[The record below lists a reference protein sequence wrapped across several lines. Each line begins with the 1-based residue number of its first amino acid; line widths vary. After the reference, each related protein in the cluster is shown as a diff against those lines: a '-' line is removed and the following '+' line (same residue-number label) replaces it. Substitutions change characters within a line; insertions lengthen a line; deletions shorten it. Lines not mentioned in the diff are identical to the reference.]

1 MDAEDPLAKYVPN
14 IGLEVHA
21 ELSTRTKVFCGCLT
35 AAGAAPNTQVCPV
48 CLGFPGTLPML
59 NREVVEYGLRVALAL
74 NCTIA
79 RPSIFE
85 RKGYYYPDLPK
96 NFQISQKRAPLGRGG
111 SVEIAVG
118 GETLGRAPGQASR
131 VGISDVHLEED
142 AAKLLHPD
150 EDPAHSLVDFNR
162 SGIPLLEIVS
172 EPDMQSVAQVEAYMN
187 AVRSALLYLG
197 VSEARMEQGQLRFEA
212 SVSMRRED
220 SARLGIR
227 VEIKNLNSFRAVL
240 GAVGYEIARQTRALE
255 GGEALVQETR
265 LWDDARQAT
274 EPMRTKE
281 TAMDYRY
288 FPEPDLV
295 PLVIADEWIAR
306 VRAAL
311 PEMALAR
318 RRRFVQEYG
327 LSDYDAGVLTADRS
341 LAALFE
347 ETTRAGASAKAAAN
361 WLTGEFLRILNDRG
375 WQAAD
380 TRLRP
385 EALAELISLLDRGAI
400 NAPAAKTVF
409 GRIVES
415 GEMPGQVVAE
425 VGLGQIS
432 DEGQL
437 AAAVDEVI
445 AENPEAVANFR
456 AGNERSIGFLV
467 GQVMRKSG
475 KRANPQLVNKL
486 LRERLKGE

>member
-1 MDAEDPLAKYVPN
+1 LAKYLPS

-35 AAGAAPNTQVCPV
+35 AAGAPPNTQVCPV

-96 NFQISQKRAPLGRGG
+96 NFQISQKRAPLGRDGG
-111 SVEIAVG
+111 VEIAVDG
-118 GETLGRAPGQASR
+118 DTGR

-142 AAKLLHPD
+142 AAKLLHP
-150 EDPAHSLVDFNR
+150 EDDRVHSLVDFNR

-172 EPDMQSVAQVEAYMN
+172 EPDMHSVAEVEVYMN
-187 AVRSALLYLG
+187 AIRSALLYLG

-212 SVSMRRED
+212 SVSVRPEG
-220 SARLGIR
+220 SSELGTR

-240 GAVGYEIARQTRALE
+240 AAVGYEIARQTRALQANE
-255 GGEALVQETR
+255 PLVQETR
-265 LWDDARQAT
+265 LWDDARHGT

-295 PLVIADEWIAR
+295 PLVIADDWIAR
-306 VRAAL
+306 VRAEL

-318 RRRFVQEYG
+318 RRRFVKEYG
-327 LSDYDAGVLTADRS
+327 LSDYNAGVLTGEKALAD
-341 LAALFE
+341 LFE
-347 ETTRAGASAKAAAN
+347 AAAKCGAPAKAAAN
-361 WLTGEFLRILNDRG
+361 WLTGEFLRLLNERG
-375 WQAAD
+375 CQAAD
-380 TRLRP
+380 ARLRP
-385 EALAELISLLDRGAI
+385 EALAGLVSLLDRGTI

-409 GRIVES
+409 ARIVES
-415 GEMPGQVVAE
+415 GEMPDKVVSE

-432 DEGQL
+432 DEDAL
-437 AAAVDEVI
+437 AAAVEEVI
-445 AENPEAVANFR
+445 RDNPDAVANFR

-475 KRANPQLVNKL
+475 KRANPQLVNRM
-486 LRERLKGE
+486 LRERLQASQ

>member
-1 MDAEDPLAKYVPN
+1 LTKYLPD

-21 ELSTRTKVFCGCLT
+21 ELSTRTKVFCGCST
-35 AAGAAPNTQVCPV
+35 AAGAPPNTQVCPV
-48 CLGFPGTLPML
+48 CLGLPGTLPML
-59 NREVVEYGLRVALAL
+59 NRQVVEYGLRVALAF
-74 NCTIA
+74 NCAIA

-111 SVEIAVG
+111 YVEIAVE
-118 GETLGRAPGQASR
+118 GETSR

-142 AAKLLHPD
+142 AAKLLHP
-150 EDPAHSLVDFNR
+150 EDDRDHSLVDFNR

-172 EPDMQSVAQVEAYMN
+172 EPDMHSVAQVEAYME
-187 AVRSALLYLG
+187 AIRSALLYLG

-212 SVSMRRED
+212 SISVRPEGSTE
-220 SARLGIR
+220 LGTR

-240 GAVGYEIARQTRALE
+240 GAVGYEIARQTRALAR
-255 GGEALVQETR
+255 GEPLVQETR

-295 PLVIADEWIAR
+295 PLVIGEEWIAR

-327 LSDYDAGVLTADRS
+327 LSDYDAGVLTGEKALAD
-341 LAALFE
+341 LFE
-347 ETTRAGASAKAAAN
+347 EATRAGAPPKSAAN
-361 WLTGEFLRILNDRG
+361 WLTGEFLRMLNDRA
-375 WQAAD
+375 WQVGDA
-380 TRLRP
+380 RLRP

-400 NAPAAKTVF
+400 NAPTAKTVF
-409 GRIVES
+409 ARIAES
-415 GEMPGQVVAE
+415 GETPEKVIADL
-425 VGLGQIS
+425 GLGQIS
-432 DEGQL
+432 DEDAL
-437 AAAVDEVI
+437 AAVVEEVI
-445 AENPEAVANFR
+445 RDHPDAVTNLR

-475 KRANPQLVNKL
+475 KRANPQVVNKL
-486 LRERLKGE
+486 LRERLKSE